1 MSRIFN
7 EINTRSD
14 FVIVLAMDG
23 GIPSCDFDGRVISGY
38 TQYPFGRKSSEYTHC
53 MERVPPHEEGTTAN
67 QELLI
72 LCDRHGLASGT
83 VTVEIAWHIPDPL
96 FPDGYRDELR
106 RYDPHIR
113 LSATASGDVDM
124 VRVEAQLPLYKGDK
138 GDKGDKLTYA
148 DLTVQDKEDLIGPI
162 KDDLDKAMTDKADKT
177 ELSNIVGVPSDGN
190 IEDLDPTFITTAL
203 RKTAQVLTLEEQA
216 QVKANLGISKMELFI
231 DMWNAAVENNGCYNG
246 ATGYFELNGIT
257 NIDYA
262 EALRILDVSKWP
274 KINAGG
280 PYLSN
285 QKLNIRTALPLKTQL
300 SGDYSLLCF
309 AQNCETIEV
318 IKIIQ
323 GPYVYC
329 SDLGAAFNSCY
340 RLRSIVGTITL
351 SSGTKGLD
359 SAFGLC
365 RVLEDVR
372 LSKLSRS
379 IRFGQSPLLSFD
391 SIDYMIKNAA
401 NTASITVTVHP
412 DVYAKLTDEANTE
425 WYALMTEAAD
435 KNIIF
440 ATV

>member
-216 QVKANLGISKMELFI
+216 QVKANLGISKMELFKDI
-231 DMWNAAVENNGCYNG
+231 WLAATFGYWHSNGGPEQCGGINEKGPYIYDMPLTYEEALDILSLGYPNMADDQLVNRFAQARTRTHLPQKNG
-246 ATGYFELNGIT
+246 AANLSAKGSQTFWNSQVEKVVMPNMDANYFCFYNC
-257 NIDYA
+257 A
-262 EALRILDVSKWP
+262 AKSILV
-274 KINAGG
+274 
-280 PYLSN
+280 
-285 QKLNIRTALPLKTQL
+285 
-300 SGDYSLLCF
+300 
-309 AQNCETIEV
+309 
-318 IKIIQ
+318 
-323 GPYVYC
+323 
-329 SDLGAAFNSCY
+329 
-340 RLRSIVGTITL
+340 RSINTNSQMVTRNLVSLRLKCPDNTMSNGGYDFRWNPL
-351 SSGTKGLD
+351 MDLD
-359 SAFGLC
+359 SFK
-365 RVLEDVR
+365 EMVR
-372 LSKLSRS
+372 AINGAKGSSTL
-379 IRFGQSPLLSFD
+379 
-391 SIDYMIKNAA
+391 
-401 NTASITVTVHP
+401 TVHP
-412 DVYAKLTDEANTE
+412 DVYAKLTDETNTE
-425 WYALMTEAAD
+425 WHALMTKAAD
-435 KNIIF
+435 QNIIF